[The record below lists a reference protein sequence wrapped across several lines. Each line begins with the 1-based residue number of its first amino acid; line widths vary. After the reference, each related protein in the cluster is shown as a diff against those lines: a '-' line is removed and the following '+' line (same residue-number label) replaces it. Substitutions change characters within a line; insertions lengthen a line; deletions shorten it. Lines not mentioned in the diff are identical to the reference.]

1 MPLLIGGSY
10 RADQI
15 SLSDAPI
22 GDYFFEVGMTT
33 YEYLS
38 VLVSSTTNVTITVQA
53 TNDDVV
59 WHDITTE
66 LFGVAALAVD
76 AYIPDHYIA
85 VKNIRFRCTVTNALN
100 KLYIEWLAKKGG
112 GR

>member
-15 SLSDAPI
+15 SLSGAPI

-59 WHDITTE
+59 WHDITLK
-66 LFGVAALAVD
+66 LFGVAALLAEP
-76 AYIPDHYIA
+76 YIPNHYLA
-85 VKNIRFRCTVTNALN
+85 VKNIRIRCTVTNALN
-100 KLYIEWLAKKGG
+100 KLDIEWLAKKGG